1 MTWREIL
8 DCLWSADSAERV
20 GPKFAPIT
28 HWHYVIP
35 GFLQNRGTYDGSLDL
50 WRKMCAAHYGPGEQ
64 VELCPWNTRW
74 EAEAEFVYRFRG
86 ATPGYPIVT
95 IAAYSWGAGW
105 GAMRFAR
112 ELGKRGIAVQ
122 SMVLSDPVYR
132 HPLYSMRWLTL
143 FRFPVI
149 SVPANVRSVRWF
161 RQRDEWPWG
170 HELLAE
176 SQATQIHTPVVVTE
190 CGHLSIDEYEP
201 FHAAALDEADM
212 SHYSQERRAYDE

>member
-1 MTWREIL
+1 MMWPKIL

-28 HWHYVIP
+28 HWHYVIS

-50 WRKMCAAHYGPGEQ
+50 WRKMCSAHHGPDER

-74 EAEAEFVYRFRG
+74 DAEAEFVYRFRNG
-86 ATPGYPIVT
+86 CPVVT

-112 ELGKRGIAVQ
+112 ELGKRGIVVR

-132 HPLYSMRWLTL
+132 HPLLAMRWLTL

-149 SVPANVRSVRWF
+149 RVPANVQDVRWF
-161 RQRDEWPWG
+161 RQRDDWPSG
-170 HELLAE
+170 HELYAE
-176 SQATQIHTPVVVTE
+176 GEGTHIYDPVE
-190 CGHLSIDEYEP
+190 ADCGHLLMDELP
-201 FHAAALDEADM
+201 AFHAAALEEA
-212 SHYSQERRAYDE
+212 ERAHC

>member
-8 DCLWSADSAERV
+8 GCLWSVDSGDRS

-50 WRKMCAAHYGPGEQ
+50 WRKLCAIHYGPNVQ

-74 EAEAEFVYRFRG
+74 DAEAEFVYRFRNG
-86 ATPGYPIVT
+86 CPTVT

-112 ELGKRGIAVQ
+112 ELGKRGIGVR
-122 SMVLSDPVYR
+122 SMVLCDPVYR

-149 SVPANVRSVRWF
+149 RIPENVQAVRWF
-161 RQRDEWPWG
+161 RQCDDWPAG

-176 SQATQIHTPVVVTE
+176 NPATRIEAPCMVE
-190 CGHLSIDEYEP
+190 GCGHLGIDEYEP
-201 FHAAALDEADM
+201 FHAAALEEAAKA
-212 SHYSQERRAYDE
+212 HYSPERRAAIA